1 MRLIHSLRNMLS
13 KFPEPGVRMETDD
26 LVGKLN
32 RTGPTTLDLLLS
44 RRSCKARELTSP
56 GPSKEQLAHIL
67 KAGARVPDHGKLVPW
82 RFILF
87 EGEGRERFADI
98 LVNVLA
104 QEGLPPSQVDEWR
117 ARATSAPVVIGVV
130 SSARELIKI
139 PVWEQE
145 LSAGAVCQN
154 LLIAAHSLGF
164 VASWLTEWYAY
175 HPVVKQKIGLKPGE
189 RMAGFVYIGTPAIEV
204 EERPRPDM
212 NAIVT
217 RF

>member
-1 MRLIHSLRNMLS
+1 
-13 KFPEPGVRMETDD
+13 MET
-26 LVGKLN
+26 GKLN
-32 RTGPTTLDLLLS
+32 RTGPTVLDLLLS
-44 RRSCKARELTSP
+44 RRSGAARTLTGP
-56 GPSKEQLAHIL
+56 GPSKEQLADIL
-67 KAGARVPDHGKLVPW
+67 KAGARVPDHGKLFPW

-98 LVNVLA
+98 LVNVLSA
-104 QEGLPPSQVDEWR
+104 EGTNPAQVDEWR
-117 ARATSAPVVIGVV
+117 ARVTAAPVIIGVV

-164 VASWLTEWYAY
+164 VANWLTEWYAY

-189 RMAGFVYIGTPAIEV
+189 RMAGFVYIGQPQQPL
-204 EERPRPDM
+204 EERVRPEM
-212 NAIVT
+212 SHIVT

>member
-1 MRLIHSLRNMLS
+1 MD
-13 KFPEPGVRMETDD
+13 MED
-26 LVGKLN
+26 LAGKLN
-32 RTGPTTLDLLLS
+32 RTGPTGLDILLS
-44 RRSCKARELTSP
+44 RRSVKARDMTGP
-56 GPSKEQLAHIL
+56 GPSKEQLASIL
-67 KAGARVPDHGKLVPW
+67 KAGARVPDHGKLSPW

-87 EGEGRERFADI
+87 EGEGRERLADI
-98 LVNVLA
+98 LVNVLV
-104 QEGLPPSQVDEWR
+104 QDGTTPSLAYEWR
-117 ARATSAPVVIGVV
+117 SRITAAPVIIGVI

-164 VASWLTEWYAY
+164 VASWLTEWYSY

-189 RMAGFVYIGTPAIEV
+189 RMAGFVYIGTSKGPV
-204 EERPRPDM
+204 EERVRPDM
-212 NAIVT
+212 SQIVT

>member
-1 MRLIHSLRNMLS
+1 MNDFGLKI
-13 KFPEPGVRMETDD
+13 GARMNADNLT
-26 LVGKLN
+26 GKLN
-32 RTGPTTLDLLLS
+32 RTGPTVLDLLLN
-44 RRSCKARELTSP
+44 RRSGAARALTGP
-56 GPSKEQLAHIL
+56 GPSKEQLADIL
-67 KAGARVPDHGKLVPW
+67 KAGARVPDHGKLFPW

-98 LVNVLA
+98 LVNTLA
-104 QEGLPPSQVDEWR
+104 QDGVPPAQTDEWR
-117 ARATSAPVVIGVV
+117 TRVTAAPVIIGVV

-164 VASWLTEWYAY
+164 VANWLTEWYAY
-175 HPVVKQKIGLKPGE
+175 HPVVKQKIGLKTGE
-189 RMAGFVYIGTPAIEV
+189 RMAGFIYIGTPRQEL
-204 EERPRPDM
+204 EERVRPDM
-212 NAIVT
+212 SQIVT

>member
-13 KFPEPGVRMETDD
+13 KFPERGVRMETDD

-32 RTGPTTLDLLLS
+32 RTGPTVLDLLLS

-56 GPSKEQLAHIL
+56 GPSKEQLAQIL

-117 ARATSAPVVIGVV
+117 TRVTSAPVVIGVV

-204 EERPRPDM
+204 EDRPRPDM
-212 NAIVT
+212 HAIVT

>member
-1 MRLIHSLRNMLS
+1 
-13 KFPEPGVRMETDD
+13 METDD
-26 LVGKLN
+26 LAGKLN
-32 RTGPTTLDLLLS
+32 RIGPTALDLLLS
-44 RRSCKARELTSP
+44 RRSCKARDLRGP
-56 GPSKEQLAHIL
+56 GPSKEQLANIL
-67 KAGARVPDHGKLVPW
+67 KAGARVPDHGKLSPW

-87 EGEGRERFADI
+87 EGEARERFADI

-104 QEGLPPSQVDEWR
+104 QEGATPSQADDWR
-117 ARATSAPVVIGVV
+117 ARVTSAPVVIGVV

-164 VASWLTEWYAY
+164 VGSWLTEWYAY
-175 HPVVKQKIGLKPGE
+175 HPMVKQKIGLKPGE
-189 RMAGFVYIGTPAIEV
+189 RMAGFVYIGTPAIEL

>member
-1 MRLIHSLRNMLS
+1 
-13 KFPEPGVRMETDD
+13 METDN
-26 LVGKLN
+26 LAGRLN

-44 RRSCKARELTSP
+44 RRSCKPRELTGP
-56 GPSKEQLAHIL
+56 GPSKEQLADIL

-87 EGEGRERFADI
+87 EGEARERFADI

-104 QEGLPPSQVDEWR
+104 QEGATPSQADEWR
-117 ARATSAPVVIGVV
+117 VRVTSAPVIIGVV

-154 LLIAAHSLGF
+154 LLVAAHSLGF

-175 HPVVKQKIGLKPGE
+175 HPLVKQKIGLKAGE
-189 RMAGFVYIGTPAIEV
+189 RMAGFVYIGTARDELQ
-204 EERPRPDM
+204 ERPRPEM
-212 NAIVT
+212 SKIIT
-217 RF
+217 HF